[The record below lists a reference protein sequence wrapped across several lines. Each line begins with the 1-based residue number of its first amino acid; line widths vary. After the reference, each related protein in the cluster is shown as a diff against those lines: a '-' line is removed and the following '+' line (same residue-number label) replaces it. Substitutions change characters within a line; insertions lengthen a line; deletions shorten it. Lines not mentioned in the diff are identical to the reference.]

1 MSILKKFI
9 SDKTKVLKVSLAVG
23 GLAIVAA
30 ASMLA
35 TTAYLSATTNNKTN
49 EFKPY
54 TLTDT
59 QITENGGTT
68 GGNYTLQNDYVTSRY
83 NYVTGKFVRIQNP
96 SGANKKP
103 VFVRVLATVEGVEQT
118 GESGESYYTFTKTTI
133 DNTKN
138 LNTDF
143 WVYSDGYYYYRYVL
157 YPGYQTQPLFTKG
170 EIDFIDNENENVTLT
185 FTADTVQAWA
195 NGKRDVIDTS
205 FAETVFG
212 SLPTEVNSIVDPL
225 KSEDS
230 TARSSNVAIS

>member
-1 MSILKKFI
+1 MSILKNFI

-35 TTAYLSATTNNKTN
+35 TTAYLSATTNDKTN

-59 QITENGGTT
+59 QITENGSTT
-68 GGNYTLQNDYVTSRY
+68 GGNYQLQNDYQTSKY
-83 NYVTGKFVRIQNP
+83 NYVEGKLVRIQNP

-103 VFVRVLATVEGVEQT
+103 VFVRVLATVEGVEQELET
-118 GESGESYYTFTKTTI
+118 GESYYTFTKTTI

-157 YPGYQTQPLFTKG
+157 YPGYQTQPLFTDG
-170 EIDFIDNENENVTLT
+170 EIYFSDNENVTLT

-212 SLPTEVNSIVDPL
+212 SLPTEVNSTVNPL
-225 KSEDS
+225 DSEEGS
-230 TARSSNVAIS
+230 TARISNVAIS